1 MAPGAGTVQQGQRF
15 MALAFKPEARQ
26 ACRRGRQ
33 PHWPEWR
40 GDAGLHG
47 VGMGVHRG
55 SSRGVG
61 VGGEVDG
68 GSGGGGGGG
77 RARAVIALRVMNF
90 AAAHGSTFAFG
101 YGMSSFG
108 RPGGARWLG
117 KTPRGLHT
125 KPHTS
130 AAAP

>member
-47 VGMGVHRG
+47 GGMEVHRG
-55 SSRGVG
+55 SRRGM
-61 VGGEVDG
+61 
-68 GSGGGGGGG
+68 GGG
-77 RARAVIALRVMNF
+77 VIALRVMNF

-117 KTPRGLHT
+117 KTAGG
-125 KPHTS
+125 
-130 AAAP
+130 

>member
-1 MAPGAGTVQQGQRF
+1 MAPGAGTPQQGKRF
-15 MALAFKPEARQ
+15 MAPAFKPHARPP
-26 ACRRGRQ
+26 CRSGRQ

-47 VGMGVHRG
+47 GGMEVHRG
-55 SSRGVG
+55 SSRGM
-61 VGGEVDG
+61 
-68 GSGGGGGGG
+68 G
-77 RARAVIALRVMNF
+77 RGQARAVIALRVMNF

-117 KTPRGLHT
+117 KTAGG
-125 KPHTS
+125 
-130 AAAP
+130 